1 MSSLDLAVVGNCSFG
16 ALIDQ
21 RGRVVWSC
29 LPRFDGDPVFC
40 ALLDDHGDASRGFW
54 DIDLFD
60 RVEARQ
66 SYRRNSAVL
75 QTVLTDS
82 AGNGIEITD
91 YAPRFKQYDRTFRP
105 MMLIRHV
112 RPIAGTPRICI
123 RLRPSQ
129 DFGAGTPPTTRGS
142 NHIRYLLPDL
152 TLRLTTDAPVSYV
165 LEEKPFILETPINL
179 VLGPDESLTDSLPA
193 MTRAFYEKTDAYWK
207 DWSRFLSIP
216 FEWQDAVIRAA
227 VTLKL
232 CSFEETGAIIAAMT
246 TSIPEAPGTERNW
259 DYRLCWLR
267 DSFYVVHALNRL
279 GATRTMEGFLAY
291 INDLVAGWDGG
302 NLQPVFGV
310 VQETQLHER
319 KVVSLSGYRGMG
331 PVRVGNDAFTQ
342 IQNDGYGS
350 VILSSAQTFFDRRL
364 SRLGDASLFHRLER
378 LGARADAL
386 WDQPDAGLWEL
397 RTRKSVHTYSS
408 MLCWAGC
415 DRLSRIAGHLGIPER
430 QSHWRER
437 ADIIRAEVLERAW
450 NPKVESFVQSFGG
463 SEADA
468 SLLLMPYLGF
478 LDAGDPRFAGT
489 LAHVERELR
498 RGNYM
503 FRYANRD
510 DFGVPDTAFNVCTF
524 WYIDALVAV
533 GRQEEARELFEEM
546 LRRRN
551 PLGLLSEDID
561 PDSGELWG
569 NFPQT
574 YSMVGIIN
582 SAMRLSK
589 PWEEAF

>member
-1 MSSLDLAVVGNCSFG
+1 
-16 ALIDQ
+16 
-21 RGRVVWSC
+21 
-29 LPRFDGDPVFC
+29 
-40 ALLDDHGDASRGFW
+40 
-54 DIDLFD
+54 
-60 RVEARQ
+60 
-66 SYRRNSAVL
+66 
-75 QTVLTDS
+75 
-82 AGNGIEITD
+82 
-91 YAPRFKQYDRTFRP
+91 
-105 MMLIRHV
+105 
-112 RPIAGTPRICI
+112 
-123 RLRPSQ
+123 
-129 DFGAGTPPTTRGS
+129 
-142 NHIRYLLPDL
+142 
-152 TLRLTTDAPVSYV
+152 
-165 LEEKPFILETPINL
+165 
-179 VLGPDESLTDSLPA
+179 
-193 MTRAFYEKTDAYWK
+193 
-207 DWSRFLSIP
+207 
-216 FEWQDAVIRAA
+216 
-227 VTLKL
+227 
-232 CSFEETGAIIAAMT
+232 
-246 TSIPEAPGTERNW
+246 
-259 DYRLCWLR
+259 
-267 DSFYVVHALNRL
+267 
-279 GATRTMEGFLAY
+279 
-291 INDLVAGWDGG
+291 
-302 NLQPVFGV
+302 
-310 VQETQLHER
+310 
-319 KVVSLSGYRGMG
+319 MG